1 MRRTE
6 KRGRAS
12 KKVFTFPLPSFP
24 LDRARAAFRSSFV
37 CAPFG
42 ARYEEFEIRQ
52 RSEVGKEEEKSKRGG
67 EKGRMGCRR
76 RAALFF

>member
-12 KKVFTFPLPSFP
+12 KKVFAFSLLLPSSWT
-24 LDRARAAFRSSFV
+24 DRAFRSSFV

-52 RSEVGKEEEKSKRGG
+52 RSERRKVKEEARKG
-67 EKGRMGCRR
+67 EWG
-76 RAALFF
+76 AAAAPRCFSD